1 MKGFIHARRPRAK
14 NLCTLSGRTEE
25 HIVSTKSP
33 VAVANNLCLQVEPST
48 KLSSN
53 PASWFYYYRHGFIIH
68 SLGFVLEVEP
78 FKVMPPPT
86 DKEQPQ
92 KRLLM
97 SSLPDPERAGIRPE
111 KHISYSLSHNQRGL
125 QGEDS
130 KTYLSA
136 FGFGKFGFTLITF
149 SCIHLKHN

>member
-1 MKGFIHARRPRAK
+1 MRDALGQKISAHCRDALRNISLAQRVPWLSLTIFVCKSSPPLNSPPIPPRGFITTDTALLYIHWG
-14 NLCTLSGRTEE
+14 LCSRWNHL
-25 HIVSTKSP
+25 K
-33 VAVANNLCLQVEPST
+33 LC
-48 KLSSN
+48 
-53 PASWFYYYRHGFIIH
+53 
-68 SLGFVLEVEP
+68 
-78 FKVMPPPT
+78 PPPT